1 MDTSGIMESV
11 YRYTCSQHVMYGMLG
26 AAYSPGNEAL
36 DPSRG
41 KGKCFEER
49 RWELPVLLPFV

>member
-11 YRYTCSQHVMYGMLG
+11 YRYTCSQHVMDGMLG

-41 KGKCFEER
+41 KGKWFEER